1 MFSSPRPNP
10 FSIRSVSPLSQEQIR
25 PTPSLRASSRAAGTI
40 AHSLDLPLCSA
51 PSLPPGAL
59 AQLIRLTSVSV
70 PAFSPSLLRNS
81 KFFCLSRI
89 HRERLVL
96 LHLALLC
103 FADVAWFFLFVC
115 SFVCLLKSK
124 ARPSTNKRITTRF
137 IVILI
142 LLQWCE
148 TKPAATSEVCPVLGE
163 TPRPSGRLC
172 YLFPRDH
179 MHLFRK
185 RTAECN
191 LPHHCVTSW

>member
-1 MFSSPRPNP
+1 MFSSPPPNP
-10 FSIRSVSPLSQEQIR
+10 FSIRSVSPLSQEQIG

-148 TKPAATSEVCPVLGE
+148 TKPAATSEVCPVLGKPPAHRGDFVICSHGI
-163 TPRPSGRLC
+163 TCTSLGNALRS
-172 YLFPRDH
+172 
-179 MHLFRK
+179 
-185 RTAECN
+185 
-191 LPHHCVTSW
+191 VTFHTIV